1 MVDMTRVWKR
11 LDDEVANTPM
21 PEEYSNFYITVS
33 SLGPRS
39 RGGGGGGTCKTIK
52 SSGFMSLSAI
62 ERLVFL
68 DKLFAADCRFCTCT
82 IHIF

>member
-39 RGGGGGGTCKTIK
+39 RGGGGGGHVQNYKIIWLYEFK
-52 SSGFMSLSAI
+52 
-62 ERLVFL
+62 R
-68 DKLFAADCRFCTCT
+68 
-82 IHIF
+82 H